1 MVKPLFY
8 KTKWGVDAVLL
19 AVHLINVSQLD
30 TLSQDYIMNSLITVR
45 KHAIILKKNRISTR
59 Q

>member
-8 KTKWGVDAVLL
+8 RTKWGVDAVLL

-30 TLSQDYIMNSLITVR
+30 TLSYQELIIGEYPTQYKV
-45 KHAIILKKNRISTR
+45 STNDSA
-59 Q
+59 